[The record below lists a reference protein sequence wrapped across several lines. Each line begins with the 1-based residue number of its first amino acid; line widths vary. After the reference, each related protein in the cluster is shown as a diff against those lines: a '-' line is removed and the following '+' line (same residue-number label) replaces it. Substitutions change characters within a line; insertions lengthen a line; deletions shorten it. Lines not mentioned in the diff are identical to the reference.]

1 MKRRFLL
8 KISLFVVATVVL
20 LTACTSKNLTPPAV
34 SLVDAGPAQVTQVEV
49 LDLSSV
55 QPQLRV
61 VAYGK
66 LPDACTSIG
75 SVTSGRSGDTFNFQI
90 AAKRLEGVDCP
101 GGGTDFERVLPIDVE
116 GLAPG
121 SYQVSVNG
129 VDQTFTIQ
137 AGGAI
142 ASGQVEATPT
152 ASGQAVAQL
161 LVTPTPAL
169 TEQPAV
175 TQAPPAT
182 TEAPTANTPAATPP
196 AATPASPSPTA
207 TEAAAATATGQQ
219 AASSGAC
226 TNKAAFY
233 GDVTVPDD
241 TQFRQGDKF
250 TKTWKL
256 RNDGTCAWDSGYSL
270 VFANGD
276 MMSGPVSESLP
287 TAEPG
292 QIVEIS
298 VDLTAPTA
306 GGTLVGNWMLQNA
319 AGQRFGTGINA
330 DAPIWVRIVVNWV
343 NNSQNSTGGGQS
355 STGQTSAGTP
365 ACPAQRNT
373 DYEQQVLALINSART
388 AQGLNELS
396 LQPQLSAAAYAHSLD
411 MACNNFVD
419 HTGSDG
425 SRWSQRVAAQG
436 YKASYVEENIYVG
449 NPDFGG
455 TPQGAFDWWMGDQ
468 IHRDNILSNKVTE
481 IGIGYAYDA
490 NSTYGGYYTVDF
502 AKP

>member
-1 MKRRFLL
+1 
-8 KISLFVVATVVL
+8 
-20 LTACTSKNLTPPAV
+20 
-34 SLVDAGPAQVTQVEV
+34 
-49 LDLSSV
+49 
-55 QPQLRV
+55 
-61 VAYGK
+61 
-66 LPDACTSIG
+66 
-75 SVTSGRSGDTFNFQI
+75 
-90 AAKRLEGVDCP
+90 
-101 GGGTDFERVLPIDVE
+101 
-116 GLAPG
+116 
-121 SYQVSVNG
+121 
-129 VDQTFTIQ
+129 
-137 AGGAI
+137 
-142 ASGQVEATPT
+142 
-152 ASGQAVAQL
+152 
-161 LVTPTPAL
+161 
-169 TEQPAV
+169 
-175 TQAPPAT
+175 
-182 TEAPTANTPAATPP
+182 
-196 AATPASPSPTA
+196 
-207 TEAAAATATGQQ
+207 
-219 AASSGAC
+219 
-226 TNKAAFY
+226 
-233 GDVTVPDD
+233 
-241 TQFRQGDKF
+241 
-250 TKTWKL
+250 
-256 RNDGTCAWDSGYSL
+256 
-270 VFANGD
+270 
-276 MMSGPVSESLP
+276 
-287 TAEPG
+287 
-292 QIVEIS
+292 
-298 VDLTAPTA
+298 
-306 GGTLVGNWMLQNA
+306 MLQNA